1 MTGPQ
6 AAKII
11 GSIFR
16 ARRDLVSMIK
26 RQVLSGMGVT
36 LEQADLL
43 VDLYGARRLGW
54 PEPKAIEGGWVTF
67 SALKESLVHARELL
81 TRRLKELG
89 GAGWVEI
96 EAVKKDEAKKEGVD
110 SKSKKV
116 RILADGEAKA
126 KEIYDRYGR
135 ACLELINRL
144 PADVREQAP
153 AVLKFNEAVI
163 WERRRW
169 I

>member
-67 SALKESLVHARELL
+67 SALKETLVHARELL
-81 TRRLKELG
+81 TRRLQELEQ
-89 GAGWVEI
+89 AG
-96 EAVKKDEAKKEGVD
+96 K
-110 SKSKKV
+110 
-116 RILADGEAKA
+116 RLADGLLVTC
-126 KEIYDRYGR
+126 IQ
-135 ACLELINRL
+135 
-144 PADVREQAP
+144 VRSESEFLREGVGV
-153 AVLKFNEAVI
+153 AVFTEFS
-163 WERRRW
+163 
-169 I
+169 